1 MCYGTEKHEKEASQ
15 LQVPCDNFQVVGGA
29 IPLVAQLLQS
39 AENHTYQ
46 IDKEEYRTLHFF
58 LRIRSAARIVSY

>member
-29 IPLVAQLLQS
+29 ISLVAQLLQS

-46 IDKEEYRTLHFF
+46 ID
-58 LRIRSAARIVSY
+58 